1 MIDPVCLSSGFSY
14 EREAI
19 TKHFKINGFFDPVNR
34 EPVKPDIM
42 IENKNLKRA
51 VELFLQENPWAYK
64 HIPGQTEDTMWN
76 ASVLIIVIKR
86 YKLLGFML
94 MLIESFITTSQ
105 IL

>member
-19 TKHFKINGFFDPVNR
+19 TKHFKIKGFFDPVNR

-51 VELFLQENPWAYK
+51 VELFLKENPWAYK
-64 HIPGQTEDTMWN
+64 HIPGQTEDTM
-76 ASVLIIVIKR
+76 
-86 YKLLGFML
+86 
-94 MLIESFITTSQ
+94 
-105 IL
+105 